1 MEIRIKKCNADVVR
15 RFLIGVF
22 ILLRVENT
30 LSTSADVAGSTEI
43 LASRF
48 DICGYVHF
56 IASLFVGCHITN
68 TTCSSVLGLTLLAK
82 HQQDVFVPQA

>member
-1 MEIRIKKCNADVVR
+1 MEIQITESNVDVVR

-43 LASRF
+43 LASKS
-48 DICGYVHF
+48 GYAHF
-56 IASLFVGCHITN
+56 IASLFVGCHVYIHST
-68 TTCSSVLGLTLLAK
+68 SVMS
-82 HQQDVFVPQA
+82 QC